1 MVAKKDI
8 RESIIEA
15 GQHTFTKF
23 GFQKTT
29 MNDIARTARKA
40 KSSLYHYFTSKEEIF
55 QEILEKEVRFLNEEL
70 RKVVATADTPQQK
83 IRNFFITRMQIIC
96 NLANL
101 YSVLKDTYFESYS
114 FIEKQ
119 REKFY
124 NEEVAMVKKMLS
136 DGVEAG
142 VFLIKNLDIA
152 VSAIITGLKGFEYAW
167 VKESDESTNREK
179 IESLLDI
186 LLYGLVRR

>member
-1 MVAKKDI
+1 MIAKKDI

-15 GQHTFTKF
+15 GQNAFAKF

-83 IRNFFITRMQIIC
+83 VRNFFITRMQIIC
-96 NLANL
+96 NLTNL
-101 YSVLKDTYFESYS
+101 YSALIDVYFENYS
-114 FIEKQ
+114 LIEGL

-124 NEEVAMVKKMLS
+124 LEEFSMVK
-136 DGVEAG
+136 
-142 VFLIKNLDIA
+142 
-152 VSAIITGLKGFEYAW
+152 
-167 VKESDESTNREK
+167 RC
-179 IESLLDI
+179 
-186 LLYGLVRR
+186 